1 MPPKRKPL
9 QCRHIFTDGHRCGSP
24 ALRREDFCYFHH
36 TTRRPADPGLVLAK
50 NRRTPFLLPL
60 PEDRSAIQLS
70 IGEILRRIAG
80 NQIDS
85 RRAALLLYGL
95 QTASANLG
103 RTPPVAR
110 DSQQVDEIVSD
121 PHLGAL
127 APVARVGET
136 VGAPWSLA
144 QFFKERLDDERA
156 EKGLPPL
163 PHRPENDDDFDST
176 PPSLPGGDA

>member
-1 MPPKRKPL
+1 MPPQRKQL

-24 ALRREDFCYFHH
+24 ALRREDFCYYHH
-36 TTRRPADPGLVLAK
+36 TTRRPMDPGLILAK
-50 NRRTPFLLPL
+50 SRRTPFSLPL
-60 PEDRSAIQLS
+60 PEDRSAIQFS

-95 QTASANLG
+95 QTASANIG

-110 DSQQVDEIVSD
+110 DSEQVDDIVHD
-121 PHLGAL
+121 PALGTL
-127 APVARVGET
+127 ATVARVGET
-136 VGAPWSLA
+136 VGAPWSIA
-144 QFFKERLDDERA
+144 QFFKERLDAERA

-163 PHRPENDDDFDST
+163 PDLPGSPEDASDFT
-176 PPSLPGGDA
+176 PPSLP